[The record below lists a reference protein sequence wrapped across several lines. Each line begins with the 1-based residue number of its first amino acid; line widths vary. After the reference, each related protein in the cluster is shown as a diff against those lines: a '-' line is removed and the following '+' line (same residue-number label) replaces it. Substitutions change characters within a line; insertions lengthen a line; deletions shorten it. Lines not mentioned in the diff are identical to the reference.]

1 MEFMTRALS
10 QIFPPTPAFTEKDL
24 PDLFPKV
31 YIVTGGASGVGKE
44 LCKVNAYH
52 PAVPEIPIDARILYS
67 KSATVY
73 LAGRN
78 QKNADDAISWIKS
91 EVPDSNGR
99 LKFLDLDLNDLST
112 IKDSAQAFLAKE
124 SRLDVVWHNA
134 GVMMPPSG
142 SKTKQGYE
150 LQLGTN
156 VVAPW
161 LFQSFLTPLMQQTA
175 ALPGTPKDSVR
186 VIWVSSGASNASPAP
201 GGINWPDINFENV
214 GWGIPR
220 LFTLKPEI
228 YGQSKA
234 ANIILGAEAVKRWS
248 GSGILSVSLNPG
260 NLRTA
265 LIRHISGRFLT
276 PIIHSVLY
284 EPYYGA
290 LTELFAGL
298 SPQVDGSRNGAYIIP
313 WGRFGNPR
321 SDIESG
327 CGENGPKLWAWIESE
342 CREFM

>member
-1 MEFMTRALS
+1 MERLTQTLS
-10 QIFPPTPAFTEKDL
+10 EMFPPAPVFTEKDL
-24 PDLFPKV
+24 PDLSSKV

-44 LCKVNAYH
+44 LCKM
-52 PAVPEIPIDARILYS
+52 LYGR
-67 KSATVY
+67 SATVY
-73 LAGRN
+73 LAGRS
-78 QKNADDAISWIKS
+78 QQNADDTISWIKS
-91 EVPDSNGR
+91 EVSDASGGT
-99 LKFLDLDLNDLST
+99 LEFLNLDLNDLST
-112 IKDSAQAFLAKE
+112 IKGSAQAFLAQE
-124 SRLDVVWHNA
+124 NRLDVVWHNA

-156 VVAPW
+156 VIAPW
-161 LFQSFLTPLMQQTA
+161 LFQSFLTPLMQRTA
-175 ALPGTPKDSVR
+175 ALPATPKDSVR
-186 VIWVSSGASNASPAP
+186 VIWVSSIANIVSPAP

-214 GWGIPR
+214 GWAIPR
-220 LFTLKPEI
+220 LFTLKFET

-248 GSGILSVSLNPG
+248 GSEILSISLNPG

-265 LIRHISGRFLT
+265 LMRHVSMKLLT
-276 PIIHSVLY
+276 PIMNLGLY

-298 SPQVDGSRNGAYIIP
+298 SPRVDESRNGAYIIP

-321 SDIESG
+321 SDIVSG
-327 CGENGPKLWAWIESE
+327 YEENGPKLWDWIESE

>member
-1 MEFMTRALS
+1 MAPTTQVLS
-10 QIFPPTPAFTEKDL
+10 EIFPPTPVFTEKDL
-24 PDLFPKV
+24 PDLLSKV
-31 YIVTGGASGVGKE
+31 YIVTGGASGIGKE
-44 LCKVNAYH
+44 LCKM
-52 PAVPEIPIDARILYS
+52 LYG

-73 LAGRN
+73 LAGRS
-78 QKNADDAISWIKS
+78 QQNAHDAISWIKS
-91 EVPDSNGR
+91 EVPNTSGR
-99 LKFLDLDLNDLST
+99 LEFLNLDLNDLST
-112 IKDSAQAFLAKE
+112 IKGSAQAFLAE
-124 SRLDVVWHNA
+124 ENRLDVVWHNA

-156 VVAPW
+156 VIAPW
-161 LFQSFLTPLMQQTA
+161 LFQSFLTPLMQRTA
-175 ALPGTPKDSVR
+175 ALPDTPKDSVR
-186 VIWVSSGASNASPAP
+186 VIWVSSAASNGSPAP

-220 LFTLKPEI
+220 LFTLKFEI

-265 LIRHISGRFLT
+265 LTRHVAGRFLT
-276 PIIHSVLY
+276 PIINLALY
-284 EPYYGA
+284 PPYYGA

-298 SPQVDGSRNGAYIIP
+298 SPQVDESRNGAYVIP

-321 SDIESG
+321 SDIVG
-327 CGENGPKLWAWIESE
+327 GYGENGPKLWDWVESE